1 MHLCIINYFYICFA
15 ITILLM
21 KTIRIK
27 PPFIALYYLLV
38 FIILNK
44 LIPGTKIIFSPFNLF
59 GIIISILGF
68 FLIFWAAFS
77 FKKEDTPK
85 NPFKKPTS
93 LVIRGPFLL
102 TRNPMYIGLTLILIG
117 ISIYVGTIVLF
128 LAPLLF
134 FITIHSFFIPYEE
147 NKLVKIFGKDYLH
160 YKKRVRRWI

>member
-1 MHLCIINYFYICFA
+1 MK
-15 ITILLM
+15 IL
-21 KTIRIK
+21 KIK
-27 PPFIALYYLLV
+27 PPFIAIYYLSV
-38 FIILNK
+38 FIILSK
-44 LIPGTKIIFSPFNLF
+44 LIPGTKIIYSPFNLF
-59 GIIISILGF
+59 GIVVSILGF
-68 FLIFWAAFS
+68 FLIVWAALT

-93 LVIRGPFLL
+93 LVIKGPFLL
-102 TRNPMYIGLTLILIG
+102 TRNPMYSGLTSILIG

-147 NKLVKIFGKDYLH
+147 NKLTKIFGKDYLQ